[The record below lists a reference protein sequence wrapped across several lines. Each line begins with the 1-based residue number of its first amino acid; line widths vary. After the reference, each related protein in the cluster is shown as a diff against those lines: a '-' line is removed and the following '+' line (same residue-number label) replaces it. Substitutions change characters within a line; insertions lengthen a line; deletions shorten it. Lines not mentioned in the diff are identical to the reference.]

1 MEASFG
7 MPDGIAKA
15 NIEHYRRLLE
25 GEADPQKRGAIE
37 RLLAEEER
45 KLAAL
50 LKARGERK
58 KR

>member
-1 MEASFG
+1 

-50 LKARGERK
+50 LKARG
-58 KR
+58 KREKR